1 LISTTALV
9 GWANAPPQ
17 AFVLNVGDGQAVL
30 LRDQHGAILIDGGP
44 SPQKLRDELGT
55 LLPPWQRNLDGLI
68 ITAPGLG
75 HVGGLTGFDRSAQ
88 ALFIPKAAIT
98 GSAWRTAALEQATRG
113 ASIHMLEA
121 GQRLDIAG
129 FGLEV
134 VAPEPGAPGDQVGA
148 AYLAVRAIAPD
159 GKSFCDFSDLD
170 LEAQTVAASR
180 LRGACGYVLLPGGGR
195 SRLSPDLERAAV
207 RPTTQ
212 LIASRGTGRLAAG
225 FPPDV
230 LRTDQEG
237 TITLPL

>member
-1 LISTTALV
+1 
-9 GWANAPPQ
+9 
-17 AFVLNVGDGQAVL
+17 VL
-30 LRDQHGAILIDGGP
+30 LRSPHGAILIDGGP

-55 LLPPWQRNLDGLI
+55 LLPPWQRNLDALV

-75 HVGGLTGFDRSAQ
+75 HVGGLAGFDRSAKVV
-88 ALFIPKAAIT
+88 FIPKAATI

-113 ASIHMLEA
+113 ASIRRLEA
-121 GQRLDIAG
+121 GQRLDIGG

-148 AYLAVRAIAPD
+148 ANLALRVVAPD

-170 LEAQTVAASR
+170 LEAQAVAASR
-180 LRGACGYVLLPGGGR
+180 LRSPCTYLLLPGGAR

-207 RPTTQ
+207 STTTRI
-212 LIASRGTGRLAAG
+212 IASRSAGRLAAG

-237 TITLPL
+237 TITLAL